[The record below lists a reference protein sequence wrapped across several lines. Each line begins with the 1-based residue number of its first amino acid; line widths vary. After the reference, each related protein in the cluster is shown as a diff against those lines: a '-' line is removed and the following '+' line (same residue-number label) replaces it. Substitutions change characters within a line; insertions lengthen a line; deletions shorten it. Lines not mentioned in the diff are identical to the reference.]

1 MDKQALFDELTEK
14 LAGMG
19 IDQDRI
25 RGQIRQFDEYLS
37 TLSQED
43 YRKEL
48 QSLSDTDRA
57 AANIAAVL
65 RGDAENGNRAAEFYT
80 LPNISV
86 FEDGASEEAAEKS
99 EPERQDTAE
108 VRTAPPR
115 RPRTGRRPAAADA
128 ETVVTSAVRPGAA
141 SRPGNARTSS
151 VRQPAGG
158 DTVTVHAV
166 GTSQQRR
173 QTERPAE
180 QRQTASPR
188 PGRADEPDQTQT
200 ERGTAARTMIRFS
213 ELDDAMP
220 VNAENRRM
228 FWILFAVTLPITL
241 SVALLVLGLFAGA
254 FLLLAGI
261 IAACLA
267 CLVGLSAAGGCTS
280 LFGIVYGVVQ
290 VFSGSRPAGLYEIG
304 FAVII
309 AGFTLLIGILL
320 YNFAIRLMPIAITW
334 LLRLFR
340 YTVNQAIK
348 LFLFVRR
355 ECTGK

>member
-14 LAGMG
+14 LVGMG

-25 RGQIRQFDEYLS
+25 RQQLRQFDEYLS
-37 TLSQED
+37 TLNRED
-43 YRKEL
+43 YQKEL

-65 RGDAENGNRAAEFYT
+65 HGEAESGSHSSEFYT

-86 FEDGASEEAAEKS
+86 FEDGASEEAGEK
-99 EPERQDTAE
+99 PEQQEQATE
-108 VRTAPPR
+108 EIRTAAPR
-115 RPRTGRRPAAADA
+115 RTRPGRRNVANDA
-128 ETVVTSAVRPGAA
+128 ETVVTAAVHPGPANRPGSARPA
-141 SRPGNARTSS
+141 SSGK
-151 VRQPAGG
+151 QPVSG
-158 DTVTVHAV
+158 DTVTMRPV
-166 GTSQQRR
+166 GSSQQRR
-173 QTERPAE
+173 QPE
-180 QRQTASPR
+180 QRQTAAPR
-188 PGRADEPDQTQT
+188 QGRAEESVQEQP
-200 ERGTAARTMIRFS
+200 ERTASRNTMIRFS

-241 SVALLVLGLFAGA
+241 SVVLLALGLFAGA

-261 IAACLA
+261 IAACLG
-267 CLVGLSAAGGCTS
+267 CLVALSAAGGCAS
-280 LFGIVYGVVQ
+280 LFGVVYGVVQ
-290 VFSGSRPAGLYEIG
+290 MFSGSRPAGLYEIG

-309 AGFTLLIGILL
+309 AGFTLLVGILL

-334 LLRLFR
+334 LLRFFR
-340 YTVNQAIK
+340 YTVNQAVR